1 MIRDA
6 VGKICSRFDDA
17 YWLKKDKEGG
27 YPADFHRA
35 LADAGWLGICIP
47 EEYGGSGLGITD
59 AAIMMRTI
67 AESGAGMSGASAV
80 HMNVFGLNPVV
91 VFGTREQCTRMLP
104 PIIDGR
110 DKSCFAV
117 TEPNTGLN
125 TTQLKTRAVRKGD
138 KYVVNGQKVW
148 ISTAQVANKI
158 SVLLA
163 RTTPLEEVKTPTQG
177 LSLFYTD
184 FDKKRVAVHEIE
196 KMGRKPVDF
205 NDVVLR
211 EFRDPGRGPPRRG
224 RPRLRIHP
232 ARDESRAYPDRGGSR
247 RSRPDRAVARCGL
260 CEEPHRLQPSDRHE
274 SRHPASAGEELDG
287 TGSRLDDGAA
297 RWLAIR
303 SGHAMRPGRQCREIS
318 RRGSRLPRLRAGC
331 HDAWRLWIRQ
341 GISRRALCVGLNVTA
356 RTKASSLDSRSKA
369 AQAALDDAGLK
380 RADIDGICGYS
391 TVSPHIMLW
400 QLCSPTTSASAC
412 PMPYAVQV
420 AVPSASRCTMSAHHL
435 VASGVC
441 RNALVVAGEVAFT
454 GQSQRCLDPGAGA
467 GRPSRLPGAAGAD
480 HSRLSRSRRRR
491 ATCTNTA

>member
-1 MIRDA
+1 MDFALSANQESIRDA

-91 VFGTREQCTRMLP
+91 VFGTKDQCTRMLP

-125 TTQLKTRAVRKGD
+125 TTQLKTRAVRNGD
-138 KYVVNGQKVW
+138 KYIVNGQKVW

-158 SVLLA
+158 LLLA

-196 KMGRKPVDF
+196 KMGRKPVDSNELF
-205 NDVVLR
+205 FEN
-211 EFRDPGRGPPRRG
+211 FRDPGRGSPGRG
-224 RPRLRIHP
+224 RPRLRIYP
-232 ARDESRAYPDRGGSR
+232 ARHEPRTHPDRGGSGR
-247 RSRPDRAVARCGL
+247 PRPDRAVAGL
-260 CEEPHRLQPSDRHE
+260 GLREEPHRVQPPDRHE
-274 SRHPASAGEELDG
+274 PGHPASAGQELDG
-287 TGSRLDDGAA
+287 AGGRVDDGAA
-297 RWLAIR
+297 RGLAI
-303 SGHAMRPGRQCREIS
+303 
-318 RRGSRLPRLRAGC
+318 
-331 HDAWRLWIRQ
+331 
-341 GISRRALCVGLNVTA
+341 
-356 RTKASSLDSRSKA
+356 
-369 AQAALDDAGLK
+369 
-380 RADIDGICGYS
+380 
-391 TVSPHIMLW
+391 
-400 QLCSPTTSASAC
+400 
-412 PMPYAVQV
+412 
-420 AVPSASRCTMSAHHL
+420 
-435 VASGVC
+435 
-441 RNALVVAGEVAFT
+441 
-454 GQSQRCLDPGAGA
+454 
-467 GRPSRLPGAAGAD
+467 
-480 HSRLSRSRRRR
+480 
-491 ATCTNTA
+491 